1 MLLIQMFRRFWG
13 SGIVVAQIVA
23 LLGFPLSMGA
33 EPTATARK
41 LIDRREELLRE
52 IQLDRQSGNA
62 VHEWEGISELCSV
75 ERNLLAELEEDPN
88 CPRAQVDF
96 LRDQHM
102 GVLKAIADREE
113 KTDLDDS
120 LRNVSTSDLVIE
132 FEES

>member
-13 SGIVVAQIVA
+13 SGIVVALIVA

-33 EPTATARK
+33 EGAELTATARK

-102 GVLKAIADREE
+102 GVLKAIADRDEQA
-113 KTDLDDS
+113 DL
-120 LRNVSTSDLVIE
+120 
-132 FEES
+132 